1 MRRREFMTLLGAAA
15 AWPLAARA
23 QHSEKLPRIGVR
35 FGTRRA
41 PRKKDHTSRRWPM
54 GLELSVTSKGG
65 TSRLTKFH
73 ACKLNPLEGCSP
85 AQFKDFWSV

>member
-54 GLELSVTSKGG
+54 GLELSVISKGG
-65 TSRLTKFH
+65 TFIYDAHLIDGVLGESFH
-73 ACKLNPLEGCSP
+73 THHNM
-85 AQFKDFWSV
+85 